1 MALIRR
7 DVPQRLG
14 IAIAKFV
21 EDLVEYGNH
30 LVVARAC
37 SLEPK
42 RDAQPALSLRLPVA
56 MAVVDDAT

>member
-1 MALIRR
+1 MTHKATKRIEWLSFSR

-14 IAIAKFV
+14 IAMAKFV
-21 EDLVEYGNH
+21 EDLLECGNH

-42 RDAQPALSLRLPVA
+42 RDAQPGPCR
-56 MAVVDDAT
+56 